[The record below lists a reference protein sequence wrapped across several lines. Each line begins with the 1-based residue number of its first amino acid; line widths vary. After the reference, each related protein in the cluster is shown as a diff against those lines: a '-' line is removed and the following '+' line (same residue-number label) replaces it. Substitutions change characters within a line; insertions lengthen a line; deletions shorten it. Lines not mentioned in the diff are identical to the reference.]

1 MVASTLVL
9 ILILCYIQWKTTE
22 GQYPPM
28 KYGSVKPGYHK
39 DGDIMIGGL
48 ITMRYLML
56 GKPLSYATF
65 PIWNQDYIYYEEN
78 YFDYLAFV
86 SAVEEINNSS
96 ELLPDIT
103 LGFHLYESYFN
114 SFFVFGAAM
123 SIFTGMDIWV
133 PNYRCKTSG
142 TLAAIIEGLK
152 SEESRWMSNMF
163 RMYHYPQI
171 SFISQSL
178 LMSDTVNHPFFYR
191 TVPSELHLCAGIVRL
206 LKHFGWTWVGI
217 IASDDENSLRMIQI
231 LKEGIEQNGGCTAF
245 IETFR
250 QSNLRTVEKIY
261 KIVMDMPSIKVII
274 LCTNEENILYL
285 PLLVSIPG
293 KVWITKTELNFPLKP
308 EKKLNITNTTLSFAI
323 VKKKIPSFTKFI
335 QEVNFTLLP
344 SDHHTKMWWI
354 GLCDSQ
360 CLNNIT
366 RSCSSDVKL
375 SFVRPCNTNYTGK
388 SNSVYNAVYALAHA
402 LHDMFMSGS
411 INNTTWSREMWKLSD
426 YLPWKLHNYL
436 KNVHFKNNLDEEI
449 FFNEN
454 RELNTD
460 YNIINVAYLPNGEQ
474 YREIVGSYKPYAS
487 QGQDFIIN
495 EKAIVWDSKSNQV
508 PVNDNSEN
516 FQGFR
521 DGYNEENYF
530 DYLAFVSA
538 VEEINNSSELLPD
551 ITLGFHLYESYLNSF
566 FAFGAAMSI
575 ITGMDI
581 WVPNYCCKTSGTLA
595 AIIEGLQ
602 SEESRQMS
610 NMFRMYHYPQLHHY
624 LKNVHFKNNLDEEI
638 CFNEN
643 REMNADYNII
653 NVVYLPNGEQHHEI
667 VGSYNPYA
675 SQGQDFIINEKT
687 IVWDS
692 KFTQTSPQAK
702 CSESCPP
709 GFMKLTR
716 KGEPICCFDCIPC
729 PQGEISNQSDM
740 DNCMKC
746 QEDHWSNHKRD
757 SCIPKLIIF
766 LSDEEA
772 LGMALTTSSIFFSLI
787 NAIIL
792 GILIHYRDTPIVRA
806 NNRDISYI
814 LLISLMICFLCS
826 LIFIGRPEPVTC
838 ILRQTT
844 FGMIFSI
851 SLSSILAKSIT
862 VVMAFHATKPGS
874 KLRKWMG
881 SRISYTIILSCSL
894 FQFTLCLIW
903 LFTAPPFPYHNMQSE
918 TGAIVIECNEGSIF
932 AFYCVLGFLGFLA
945 GICFITAFLSRN
957 LPDSFNEAKYITFS
971 MLVFCS
977 VWLTFIPTYLS
988 TRGKYMVA
996 VEIFAIQASS
1006 AGLLGC
1012 IFMPKC
1018 CIILLRPDMNSRKCL
1033 TKNN

>member
-1 MVASTLVL
+1 MAATLVL
-9 ILILCYIQWKTTE
+9 ILIPCYIQWKTTE
-22 GQYPPM
+22 GQYTPM
-28 KYGSVKPGYHK
+28 KYGHLKPGYHK
-39 DGDIMIGGL
+39 DGDIVIGGIVTISNL
-48 ITMRYLML
+48 IISE
-56 GKPLSYATF
+56 PLSY
-65 PIWNQDYIYYEEN
+65 
-78 YFDYLAFV
+78 
-86 SAVEEINNSS
+86 
-96 ELLPDIT
+96 
-103 LGFHLYESYFN
+103 
-114 SFFVFGAAM
+114 
-123 SIFTGMDIWV
+123 
-133 PNYRCKTSG
+133 
-142 TLAAIIEGLK
+142 
-152 SEESRWMSNMF
+152 
-163 RMYHYPQI
+163 
-171 SFISQSL
+171 
-178 LMSDTVNHPFFYR
+178 
-191 TVPSELHLCAGIVRL
+191 
-206 LKHFGWTWVGI
+206 
-217 IASDDENSLRMIQI
+217 
-231 LKEGIEQNGGCTAF
+231 TAF
-245 IETFR
+245 PTWR
-250 QSNLRTVEKIY
+250 
-261 KIVMDMPSIKVII
+261 
-274 LCTNEENILYL
+274 
-285 PLLVSIPG
+285 
-293 KVWITKTELNFPLKP
+293 
-308 EKKLNITNTTLSFAI
+308 NTY
-323 VKKKIPSFTKFI
+323 V
-335 QEVNFTLLP
+335 
-344 SDHHTKMWWI
+344 
-354 GLCDSQ
+354 
-360 CLNNIT
+360 
-366 RSCSSDVKL
+366 
-375 SFVRPCNTNYTGK
+375 
-388 SNSVYNAVYALAHA
+388 
-402 LHDMFMSGS
+402 
-411 INNTTWSREMWKLSD
+411 
-426 YLPWKLHNYL
+426 
-436 KNVHFKNNLDEEI
+436 
-449 FFNEN
+449 
-454 RELNTD
+454 
-460 YNIINVAYLPNGEQ
+460 
-474 YREIVGSYKPYAS
+474 
-487 QGQDFIIN
+487 
-495 EKAIVWDSKSNQV
+495 
-508 PVNDNSEN
+508 
-516 FQGFR
+516 
-521 DGYNEENYF
+521 YNEENYF

-551 ITLGFHLYESYLNSF
+551 ITLGFHLYESYRNSF
-566 FAFGAAMSI
+566 FALGAAI
-575 ITGMDI
+575 NIFTGMDI
-581 WVPNYCCKTSGTLA
+581 WVPNYRCKTSGTLA
-595 AIIEGLQ
+595 AIIEGVQ
-602 SEESRQMS
+602 SEESRRMS

-624 LKNVHFKNNLDEEI
+624 LKNVHFKNNLDKEI

-643 REMNADYNII
+643 RELNTDYNII
-653 NVVYLPNGEQHHEI
+653 NVAYLPNGEQHREI

-675 SQGQDFIINEKT
+675 SQGQDFIINEKA

-692 KFTQTSPQAK
+692 KFNQTPPQAK

-716 KGEPICCFDCIPC
+716 KGKPICCFDCIPC

-757 SCIPKLIIF
+757 TCIPKLIIF

-851 SLSSILAKSIT
+851 SLSSILAKTIT

-945 GICFITAFLSRN
+945 GISFITAFLSRN

-1018 CIILLRPDMNSRKCL
+1018 CIILLRPDMNSRKYL

>member
-1 MVASTLVL
+1 MAATLVL
-9 ILILCYIQWKTTE
+9 ILIPCYIQWKTTE
-22 GQYPPM
+22 GQCTPM
-28 KYGSVKPGYHK
+28 KYGHVKPGYHK
-39 DGDIMIGGL
+39 DGDVMIGGIVTISNL
-48 ITMRYLML
+48 INSE
-56 GKPLSYATF
+56 PLSYTAFPTWIYTF
-65 PIWNQDYIYYEEN
+65 VYYEEN

-86 SAVEEINNSS
+86 SAVQEINNSS
-96 ELLPDIT
+96 ELLPNIT
-103 LGFHLYESYFN
+103 LGFHLYESYLN
-114 SFFVFGAAM
+114 SFFAFGAAM
-123 SIFTGMDIWV
+123 SIITGMDIWV
-133 PNYRCKTSG
+133 PNYHCKTSG
-142 TLAAIIEGLK
+142 TLAAIIEGLQ
-152 SEESRWMSNMF
+152 SEESRQMSNMF

-178 LMSDTVNHPFFYR
+178 LMSDTFKFPFFYR
-191 TVPSELHLCAGIVRL
+191 TVPSELHLCAGIVSL
-206 LKHFGWTWVGI
+206 LKHFDWTWVGI
-217 IASDDENSLRMIQI
+217 IASDDENSLRMVQI
-231 LKEGIEQNGGCTAF
+231 LREGIEQNGGCTAF
-245 IETFR
+245 IETFSR
-250 QSNLRTVEKIY
+250 SSLMTIAKIH

-274 LCTNEENILYL
+274 LCTKEENIFYL
-285 PLLVSIPG
+285 PLLVLNPE
-293 KVWITKTELNFPLKP
+293 KVWITKTELNFPLKAK
-308 EKKLNITNTTLSFAI
+308 EKLNIMNTILSFAI

-344 SDHHTKMWWI
+344 SDHHTKMWWT

-360 CLNNIT
+360 CPKDIKRTCN
-366 RSCSSDVKL
+366 SDVKL
-375 SFVRPCNTNYTGK
+375 SFVRHCNTNYIGK
-388 SNSVYNAVYALAHA
+388 SISVYNAVYALAHA
-402 LHDMFMSGS
+402 LHDMLMSGS
-411 INNTTWSREMWKLSD
+411 RNTTSRTTEMWKLSD
-426 YLPWKLHNYL
+426 YLPWKLHHYL
-436 KNVHFKNNLDEEI
+436 KNIHFKNNLDEEI

-474 YREIVGSYKPYAS
+474 HREIVGSYNPYAS

-495 EKAIVWDSKSNQV
+495 EKAIVWDSK
-508 PVNDNSEN
+508 
-516 FQGFR
+516 
-521 DGYNEENYF
+521 
-530 DYLAFVSA
+530 
-538 VEEINNSSELLPD
+538 
-551 ITLGFHLYESYLNSF
+551 
-566 FAFGAAMSI
+566 
-575 ITGMDI
+575 
-581 WVPNYCCKTSGTLA
+581 
-595 AIIEGLQ
+595 
-602 SEESRQMS
+602 
-610 NMFRMYHYPQLHHY
+610 
-624 LKNVHFKNNLDEEI
+624 
-638 CFNEN
+638 
-643 REMNADYNII
+643 
-653 NVVYLPNGEQHHEI
+653 
-667 VGSYNPYA
+667 
-675 SQGQDFIINEKT
+675 
-687 IVWDS
+687 
-692 KFTQTSPQAK
+692 FTQTPPQAK

-716 KGEPICCFDCIPC
+716 KGKPICCFDCIPC

-746 QEDHWSNHKRD
+746 REDRWSNHKRD
-757 SCIPKLIIF
+757 TCIPKLIIF

-787 NAIIL
+787 SAIIL

-851 SLSSILAKSIT
+851 SLSSILAKTIT

-903 LFTAPPFPYHNMQSE
+903 LFSAPPFPYHNMQSE

-945 GICFITAFLSRN
+945 GISFITAFLSRN
-957 LPDSFNEAKYITFS
+957 LPDSFNEAKYIIFS

-1018 CIILLRPDMNSRKCL
+1018 CIILLRPDMNSRKYL